1 MLVREVMTHRAEV
14 IGPDESLE
22 AAARRMREAG
32 VGALAVCEGGR
43 AVGILTDRDIV
54 VRGIASGRSPS
65 AIPVRSAMT
74 SQIVACRE
82 DEDLA
87 GAAVRMQAGTV
98 RRLLVVD
105 AADRLLGLL
114 SVDDI
119 ALHSNSL
126 AGEILERA
134 RAPERPVHRGP
145 WSWWEESAT

>member
-1 MLVREVMTHRAEV
+1 
-14 IGPDESLE
+14 
-22 AAARRMREAG
+22 
-32 VGALAVCEGGR
+32 
-43 AVGILTDRDIV
+43 V

-119 ALHSNSL
+119 ALHSSSL

-145 WSWWEESAT
+145 WSWWEEPAT